1 MKNYFLNINGSLE
14 EEEIFRFLKEN
25 ICPGI
30 KRIEPEEYLEGRLF
44 LLAQV
49 CAKIKGKDHQINTGI
64 RLGGILKPDRVV
76 IFHKGEKLN
85 IKKPFLVNFGED
97 KENLIQNVIRAQR
110 SKETISWQE
119 LEQAFKESYYLIPH
133 DDRGLRKMWRSQ
145 RELEKEEMLIKD
157 AEKEILV
164 VDDEYRYFKKE
175 METVVKQRYPGWQ
188 ILWAEDERQAQN
200 IISENLHL
208 DMVILDLEF
217 RGSDIEG
224 KELLQMLRKGREKD
238 FFFPIIVFSRC
249 RDVDIIE
256 EIVKPMEGGADDYV
270 SKFDILKKNN
280 YNLLVSLMA
289 KHMNQY
295 EQVHD
300 MQKILAP
307 DVDHETDRFHIFGK
321 SNPFVKVGGD
331 VIDFIEHEGVLTVYL
346 ADAISHGFEA
356 GLLSG
361 MFKASIKTK
370 LFETAS
376 LVDSINSVDTVLCRI
391 KKKSEKR
398 LGFVLTAVLIQ
409 FKEGNC
415 AEIVSAGHL
424 PILHYKNVKNQLDV
438 ISLKDRDRALGMM
451 EEGKPRQIISIDFNN
466 NDLFVLFT
474 DGISETKGRNEE
486 DFDISGVSQII
497 LKHNKKPLPEIC
509 ERVFE
514 SVRKHGR
521 QTDDRTLM
529 LIRVKGNKSK

>member
-1 MKNYFLNINGSLE
+1 MKNYFLNIDDSME
-14 EEEIFRFLKEN
+14 EEEVFRFLKEN
-25 ICPGI
+25 TCPEI
-30 KRIEPEEYLEGRLF
+30 ERIEPEEYIEGRLF
-44 LLAQV
+44 FLAQGR
-49 CAKIKGKDHQINTGI
+49 AKIKGKRHLINTGI
-64 RLGGILKPDRVV
+64 RLGGILKPESVV
-76 IFHKGEKLN
+76 IFHQCAKLN
-85 IKKPFLVNFGED
+85 IKKPFLVHFEGD
-97 KENLIQNVIRAQR
+97 KKNLIKNVIRAQN
-110 SKETISWQE
+110 SQETVSWQE
-119 LEQAFKESYYLIPH
+119 LDQAFKETYFLLPH
-133 DDRGLRKMWRSQ
+133 NDMGLRKMWRSQ
-145 RELEKEEMLIKD
+145 KEIEKEEMLTKD
-157 AEKEILV
+157 AEKEILI

-175 METVVKQRYPGWQ
+175 METVVKHRYPGWQ
-188 ILWAEDERQAQN
+188 ILWAEDENQAQN
-200 IISENLHL
+200 VISENLHL

-217 RGSDIEG
+217 RGGDIEG

-289 KHMNQY
+289 RHMNQY

-321 SNPFVKVGGD
+321 SNPFVQVGGD
-331 VIDFIEHEGVLTVYL
+331 VIGFIEHKGLLTVYL

-370 LFETAS
+370 LFESAS
-376 LVDSINSVDTVLCRI
+376 LVDSINSVDTVLCKI

-424 PILHYKNVKNQLDV
+424 PILHYKNEKKQVDV
-438 ISLKDRDRALGMM
+438 ISLKNRDRAIGMI
-451 EEGKPRQIISIDFNN
+451 EKGKPRQNIPIDFNDD
-466 NDLFVLFT
+466 DLFVLFS

-486 DFDISGVSQII
+486 DFDISGVSKII

-529 LIRVKGNKSK
+529 LIRVKGKK